1 MIQKT
6 YRFYNHTELQ
16 SVIDAIRSEPSYETA
31 SGILL
36 QLYNPRL
43 DVEEELLIEALSD
56 AFPSACLTGITAA
69 NIAKKKFDISD
80 SPLLLSVTFF
90 QNTRLI
96 QFDFSMDTITA
107 FVAGRIMN
115 EFMEKM
121 ENLKCLQIFYASNND
136 SINTFINEFR
146 HHPIPIF
153 GVKAGRNI
161 SRQNVAHVY
170 GKKIY
175 RNGFVII
182 AFESETLSLY
192 MDNNLGWQP
201 IGIEM
206 VISKTNGENI
216 ISEIDKKP
224 ATEIYE
230 KYLKVSPNPYFFEN
244 VCEFP
249 LIIERNGLQVARV
262 PAAYDETGAIYL
274 TSDVYTGEHFR
285 LSYATPDQL
294 FALTQKSAEDLKQ
307 FSPEAVYLFE
317 CGNRLRFLGESYLKE
332 IEQYH
337 EVFDQLSTVTGYAEL
352 FVVSEELGADLNS
365 SLVVVGLKESEP
377 AKNVIVPNRKPVAF
391 DYSCNTPDREIP
403 FMQRIMAFLES
414 TSKELDALNKE
425 LGKIAFTDRL
435 TKIYNRWELE
445 RKIDEYLELNR
456 HGKTYGLLFLDIDHF
471 KAINDNYGHD
481 EGDRALKAVVAIVK
495 DFLQN
500 DHAFGRWGGEEFIY
514 LYPADSPEELFHFAE
529 TIRKAIDEVCFIN
542 IKHITIS
549 VGASMARTEDTM
561 LSFVKRAD
569 SALYQAKETGR
580 NKVVLL

>member
-6 YRFYNHTELQ
+6 YRFYNYTELQ

-43 DVEEELLIEALSD
+43 DAEEELLIEALSD

-69 NIAKKKFDISD
+69 NTAEKKFDISD

-175 RNGFVII
+175 RNGFVVI

-230 KYLKVSPNPYFFEN
+230 KYLKVSPNP
-244 VCEFP
+244 
-249 LIIERNGLQVARV
+249 
-262 PAAYDETGAIYL
+262 
-274 TSDVYTGEHFR
+274 
-285 LSYATPDQL
+285 
-294 FALTQKSAEDLKQ
+294 
-307 FSPEAVYLFE
+307 
-317 CGNRLRFLGESYLKE
+317 
-332 IEQYH
+332 
-337 EVFDQLSTVTGYAEL
+337 
-352 FVVSEELGADLNS
+352 
-365 SLVVVGLKESEP
+365 
-377 AKNVIVPNRKPVAF
+377 
-391 DYSCNTPDREIP
+391 
-403 FMQRIMAFLES
+403 
-414 TSKELDALNKE
+414 
-425 LGKIAFTDRL
+425 
-435 TKIYNRWELE
+435 
-445 RKIDEYLELNR
+445 
-456 HGKTYGLLFLDIDHF
+456 
-471 KAINDNYGHD
+471 
-481 EGDRALKAVVAIVK
+481 
-495 DFLQN
+495 
-500 DHAFGRWGGEEFIY
+500 
-514 LYPADSPEELFHFAE
+514 
-529 TIRKAIDEVCFIN
+529 
-542 IKHITIS
+542 
-549 VGASMARTEDTM
+549 
-561 LSFVKRAD
+561 
-569 SALYQAKETGR
+569 
-580 NKVVLL
+580 